1 MLQKVL
7 TGAIGR
13 IRPIEKARAA
23 ELALRFA
30 LSAATAS
37 LRLFGSFSPFGA
49 AFAASADVGA
59 SGAVSL
65 FGAAVGYALGG
76 DVPMMVKYL
85 AILAL
90 VRVAF
95 IALRSTEAAESKW
108 FPLAV
113 TFVSFA
119 LVGFVYVFDGGFG
132 VKAMALYLTEC
143 FVGAGSVLFYRTAL
157 SSYSEA
163 GESRVSHLACLG
175 YLAATAL
182 AGIAEPM
189 LFGVLSVGRTLALV
203 AVLLAVFKSGV
214 GMGCIAATVLGAAM
228 DLQAG
233 TTGVF
238 TMTYALAAS
247 LGGIFRKSGRLI
259 FLLSFVCADAI
270 GVVWSFGATHSAQPL
285 FDAFAASVIFMLVP
299 DHVLSKIGAVFP
311 LRASNYGFSRARDYT
326 SRRIGLS
333 AEAFSILADTAG
345 AVSGGDC
352 ADDPAGVYDRATETV
367 CRGCKSELR
376 CWQLD
381 YADTYD
387 ILNHL
392 TPKLTGE
399 GRIVPGD
406 FPDRLTE
413 RCGRIAWLASEINSE
428 ERALRLRRRFRAGLE
443 ENRVSAA
450 GRYGDVAE
458 VMRTL
463 GRELSGGIRVE
474 PALER
479 RVVRALSA
487 MSVDGAAAVFRL
499 DRGRLRIEIKSESIA
514 KLRRQEDWLEA
525 ISRSVDC
532 RLREAESYDPT
543 RLVLI
548 SAEPLRVSMGAA
560 VQAKRGSRVSGDSF
574 SGFETDSGAFC
585 LIISDGMGTG
595 EAAAKLSSAV
605 VGSMKRFTCAGI
617 APELSLRLLEHAMFL
632 RSEAGVET
640 STVDYLSLDTFSGS
654 ATLTKRGAPASYLKR
669 GEIVKKL
676 GSSLFP
682 TGISAGEKSNSASF
696 SITSGDEIVMITDGV
711 TQGSGEDWLIESV
724 RAHSGTPQQLADRIL
739 ASAKRKTEFDDDM
752 TVIVIKLEAQ

>member
-7 TGAIGR
+7 SGAIGR
-13 IRPIEKARAA
+13 IRPIDRAR
-23 ELALRFA
+23 
-30 LSAATAS
+30 AS

-49 AFAASADVGA
+49 AFVASAKVGA
-59 SGAVSL
+59 AGAVSL
-65 FGAAVGYALGG
+65 FGAAIGYALSG

-90 VRVAF
+90 VRVTF
-95 IALRSTEAAESKW
+95 LALRSTEAAESKW

-119 LVGFVYVFDGGFG
+119 LVGFVYAFDEGFG
-132 VKAMALYLTEC
+132 VRAAALYLTEC
-143 FVGAGSVLFYRTAL
+143 FVGAGSVLFYRVAL
-157 SSYSEA
+157 TSYSDT

-175 YLAATAL
+175 YLAATAF

-189 LFGVLSVGRTLALV
+189 VFGVLSVGHTLAL
-203 AVLLAVFKSGV
+203 LTILIAVFKSGV

-233 TTGVF
+233 TAGVF
-238 TMTYALAAS
+238 AMTYALAAT

-270 GVVWSFGATHSAQPL
+270 GVVWSFSITRSAQPL
-285 FDAFAASVIFMLVP
+285 FDAFAASVVFMLVP
-299 DHVLSKIGAVFP
+299 DYILSKIGAIFP

-333 AEAFSILADTAG
+333 AEAFTILADTAG
-345 AVSGGDC
+345 AVSRGDV

-367 CRGCKSELR
+367 CRGCKSEIR

-413 RCGRIAWLASEINSE
+413 RCSRIGWLASEINSE
-428 ERALRLRRRFRAGLE
+428 ERALRLRRRFRAGIE

-458 VMRTL
+458 VMRSL
-463 GRELSGGIRVE
+463 GRELSGGIKVE

-479 RVVRALSA
+479 KVVRALSA
-487 MSVDGAAAVFRL
+487 MSIDGSAAVFRL
-499 DRGRLRIEIKSESIA
+499 GRGRLRIEIKSESLP
-514 KLRRQEDWLEA
+514 KLRKQENWLEA
-525 ISRSVDC
+525 ISKSVDC
-532 RLREAESYDPT
+532 RLREGESLDPT
-543 RLVLI
+543 RLILL
-548 SAEPLRVSMGAA
+548 SAEPLTVSMGAA
-560 VQAKRGSRVSGDSF
+560 VQPKRGSRVSGDSF

-585 LIISDGMGTG
+585 LVISDGMGTG

-632 RSEAGVET
+632 RSEAEVET
-640 STVDYLSLDTFSGS
+640 STVDYLAVDTFSGT

-669 GEIVKKL
+669 GENVKKL

-696 SITSGDEIVMITDGV
+696 SINSGDEIIMVTDGI
-711 TQGSGEDWLIESV
+711 TQGSGEDWLIEGI
-724 RAHSGTPQQLADRIL
+724 RTHSGTPQQLADRIL

-752 TVIVIKLEAQ
+752 TVVVVKVEAL